1 MDSPS
6 YGRNTKRGKG
16 IQIIGVFYFILKGGG
31 TLSLTVKQEI
41 FIQRLLEGN
50 TQAEAYRFAY
60 NCENMKDKT
69 IIEKASKLMAQS
81 NIRARYEELKN
92 ELKQKMFYTVEK
104 ANEDLEWI
112 KNKAKEDIEYR
123 GIKQANATTY
133 LGAVKQQIDL
143 NGITIKEA
151 KEDID
156 NVIKFEIVGAKNE

>member
-1 MDSPS
+1 M
-6 YGRNTKRGKG
+6 
-16 IQIIGVFYFILKGGG
+16 
-31 TLSLTVKQEI
+31 SLTIKQEI
-41 FIQRLLEGN
+41 FVQKLIEGYSQR
-50 TQAEAYRFAY
+50 EAYKFAY
-60 NCENMKDKT
+60 ACSKMSDKS
-69 IIEKASKLMAQS
+69 IDEEASRLFKNPKIS
-81 NIRARYEELKN
+81 SRYEELKN